1 LRSVV
6 DESMESKL
14 HRTRYR
20 RDARGPLD
28 GVRVLD
34 LSRLVAGNVV
44 SHVLADFGAEVIK
57 VEMPGRGDDLR
68 AWKVEGVSTYWKVYA
83 RNKKS
88 ITLDCRQ
95 ARGRELLLRL
105 VPTAQVLVEN
115 FVPGRLEKMGLAPAE
130 LHRHNE
136 RLIIV
141 RVSGWGQTGPF
152 AHKPGF
158 GTLVEAM
165 SGFAAMNGYA
175 DRPPILPPL
184 ATADMLSGLY
194 GASAVLMALRH
205 VEVSGGKGQVIDL
218 SLFEPMLS
226 ILGPE
231 AANHRLTG
239 TPTRR
244 NGSRASNTAP
254 RNIYECS
261 DGKFVALSAS
271 MQSMAERLFA
281 VMGRPDVLDDPR
293 FRTNTDRVRNNDA
306 IDAIVADFIRQR
318 TQADNLELFDRAG
331 VTVGPVC
338 DAGDLASHPYIVE
351 REVLVTL
358 PDPEMGELPMH
369 NVVPRLSGSAGAIR
383 SPAPDVGEHNEEIFG
398 AIGVGRDELEE
409 LKRAQIV

>member
-1 LRSVV
+1 
-6 DESMESKL
+6 MEHTL
-14 HRTRYR
+14 HRTQYR
-20 RDARGPLD
+20 HAARGPLH

-68 AWKVEGVSTYWKVYA
+68 AWQVEGVATYWKVYA

-88 ITLDCRQ
+88 ITLDCRHE
-95 ARGRELLLRL
+95 RGRELVLKL
-105 VPTAQVLVEN
+105 VRTADVLIEN
-115 FVPGRLEKMGLAPAE
+115 FVPGKLEKMRLAPGE
-130 LHRHNE
+130 LHAHNR
-136 RLIIV
+136 RLVIV

-165 SGFAAMNGYA
+165 SGFASMNGYA
-175 DRPPILPPL
+175 DRPPVLPPL

-194 GASAVLMALRH
+194 GASAVLIALRH
-205 VEVSGGKGQVIDL
+205 IETGGGKGQVIDL

-226 ILGPE
+226 VLGPE

-239 TPTRR
+239 TATQR

-254 RNIYECS
+254 RNIYECG

-271 MQSMAERLFA
+271 MQSMAERLFT
-281 VMGRPDVLDDPR
+281 VMGRADLLGDAR

-306 IDAIVADFIRQR
+306 IDAIVAAFIRGR
-318 TQADNLELFDRAG
+318 TQAENLELFDRAG

-351 REVLVTL
+351 REVIVTL

-369 NVVPRLSGSAGAIR
+369 NVVPRLSDTPGAIR
-383 SPAPDVGEHNEEIFG
+383 SPAPELGQHNVEIFG
-398 AIGVGRDELEE
+398 AIGVDRGELEE
-409 LKRAQIV
+409 LKRLGIV

>member
-1 LRSVV
+1 MQ
-6 DESMESKL
+6 ENL
-14 HRTRYR
+14 HRTEYR
-20 RDARGPLD
+20 REARGPLD

-44 SHVLADFGAEVIK
+44 SHLLADFGAEVIK

-88 ITLDCRQ
+88 ITLDCRT

-105 VPTAQVLVEN
+105 VPTADVLVEN
-115 FVPGRLEKMGLAPAE
+115 FVPGKLEKMGLAPEE
-130 LHRHNE
+130 LHKHNE

-165 SGFAAMNGYA
+165 SGFASMNGYA

-194 GASAVLMALRH
+194 GASAALMALRH

-239 TPTRR
+239 APTRR

-331 VTVGPVC
+331 VTVGPVF

-358 PDPEMGELPMH
+358 PDREMGELPMH
-369 NVVPRLSGSAGAIR
+369 NVVPRMSRTAGAFR
-383 SPAPDVGEHNEEIFG
+383 SPAPEVGEHNEEIFG
-398 AIGVGRDELEE
+398 AIGVDRRELEE